1 MTDTITPFTIRVSD
15 EIIDDLK
22 RRLRTTRW
30 PEAEPVDDWSQGVP
44 LAWIQEV
51 CRYWAEDYDWRARE
65 AALNRFDH
73 FTTELAGLDIHFIHQ
88 RSPHRDALPL
98 LITHGWPGS
107 VVEFHKVIEP
117 FVDPTAYGCHPET
130 DTSLVRA

>member
-1 MTDTITPFTIRVSD
+1 MTDTITPFIIRVSD

-51 CRYWAEDYDWRARE
+51 CHYWAEDYDWRARE

-73 FTTELAGLDIHFIHQ
+73 FTVSAPPRGAA
-88 RSPHRDALPL
+88 HRLLPRTRRRALL
-98 LITHGWPGS
+98 
-107 VVEFHKVIEP
+107 K
-117 FVDPTAYGCHPET
+117 CHHR
-130 DTSLVRA
+130 LH